1 MMLKSGLVVS
11 AIIATLANAIEE
23 HSLEMEEAIVS
34 GIDYFVPPDQKL
46 YSYTSHLGQPAMHE
60 EIEDGKHLNLLYHR
74 SHQTLSNL
82 ISQQAAH
89 QLNKSEIFSIDSIT
103 DDIL

>member
-1 MMLKSGLVVS
+1 MMLKRSLAVS
-11 AIIATLANAIEE
+11 AIIATLASAIEE

-60 EIEDGKHLNLLYHR
+60 EIEDGKSLNLLYHR

-82 ISQQAAH
+82 KSQAAH

-103 DDIL
+103 DDFL

>member
-1 MMLKSGLVVS
+1 MMKSGLFVG

-34 GIDYFVPPDQKL
+34 GIDYFVPYDQKL

-60 EIEDGKHLNLLYHR
+60 EIEDGKHFNRLYHR

-82 ISQQAAH
+82 KQATH
-89 QLNKSEIFSIDSIT
+89 WLD
-103 DDIL
+103 

>member
-1 MMLKSGLVVS
+1 MMLKSGLAIS
-11 AIIATLANAIEE
+11 AIIATLASAIEE

-60 EIEDGKHLNLLYHR
+60 EIEDGKSLNLLYHR

-82 ISQQAAH
+82 KSQAAH

-103 DDIL
+103 DDFL

>member
-1 MMLKSGLVVS
+1 MMMKSGLFVG

-82 ISQQAAH
+82 KSQAAH
-89 QLNKSEIFSIDSIT
+89 QLNTSEIFSIDSIT
-103 DDIL
+103 DDFL

>member
-1 MMLKSGLVVS
+1 MMLKSSLIVS
-11 AIIATLANAIEE
+11 AIVASFANAVEE

-82 ISQQAAH
+82 KSQAAH
-89 QLNKSEIFSIDSIT
+89 QLNTSEIFSIDSIT
-103 DDIL
+103 DDFL

>member
-1 MMLKSGLVVS
+1 MMLKSSLAVS
-11 AIIATLANAIEE
+11 AIIATLASAIEE

-60 EIEDGKHLNLLYHR
+60 EIEDGKSLNLLYHR

-82 ISQQAAH
+82 KSQAAH

-103 DDIL
+103 DDFL

>member
-1 MMLKSGLVVS
+1 MMLKSGLAVS
-11 AIIATLANAIEE
+11 AIIATLASAIEE

-60 EIEDGKHLNLLYHR
+60 EIEDGKSLNLFYHR

-82 ISQQAAH
+82 KSQAAH

-103 DDIL
+103 DDFL

>member
-1 MMLKSGLVVS
+1 MMLKSGLALS
-11 AIIATLANAIEE
+11 AIIATLASAIEE

-60 EIEDGKHLNLLYHR
+60 EIEDGKSLNLLYHR

-82 ISQQAAH
+82 KSQAAH

-103 DDIL
+103 DDFS

>member
-1 MMLKSGLVVS
+1 MMLKSGLALS
-11 AIIATLANAIEE
+11 AIIATLASAIEE

-60 EIEDGKHLNLLYHR
+60 EIEDGKSLNLLYHR

-82 ISQQAAH
+82 KSQAAH

-103 DDIL
+103 DDFL